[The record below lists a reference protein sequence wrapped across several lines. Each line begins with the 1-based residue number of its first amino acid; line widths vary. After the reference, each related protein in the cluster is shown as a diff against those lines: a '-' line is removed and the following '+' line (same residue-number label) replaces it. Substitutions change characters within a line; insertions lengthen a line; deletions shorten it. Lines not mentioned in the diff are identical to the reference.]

1 MRTLNLRVF
10 GKATMGI
17 DAELDRTN
25 GASLRLA
32 VPTERSAQENPAVT
46 KKVTVKL
53 TEQLFKRL
61 EAATDRPGVGKS
73 MVVEAALERFLD
85 PAPPIEGLIHEAL
98 ARITNQL
105 ERLDGDVRTIAE
117 TVALH
122 ARYHL
127 TVTPAISQPQQREA
141 CAVGQERFMA
151 LAEQVDRRV
160 RSGTSLMRETI
171 EQANAPRP
179 DAPPNE
185 NASPVSAP
193 SGQQVPPAIAP
204 EATADLTAAVEED
217 GSNPNFRHLPNAF
230 C

>member
-1 MRTLNLRVF
+1 
-10 GKATMGI
+10 MGI
-17 DAELDRTN
+17 DARLDGIN
-25 GASLRLA
+25 GTSLGQAALA
-32 VPTERSAQENPAVT
+32 KRSTQENPAVT
-46 KKVTVKL
+46 RKVTVKL
-53 TEQLFKRL
+53 TEQLFSRL

-98 ARITNQL
+98 ALITDQL
-105 ERLDGDVRTIAE
+105 ERLDGDVRIIAE

-127 TVTPAISQPQQREA
+127 TVTPPMPQPQQRES
-141 CAVGQERFMA
+141 CAVGQERFIA

-160 RSGTSLMRETI
+160 RSGRSLMRETI

-179 DAPPNE
+179 DARPIETAP
-185 NASPVSAP
+185 PVSAHSDQEAP
-193 SGQQVPPAIAP
+193 HATVPD
-204 EATADLTAAVEED
+204 ATADLTAAVEED
-217 GSNPNFRHLPNAF
+217 GSNHNFRHLPNAF

>member
-1 MRTLNLRVF
+1 
-10 GKATMGI
+10 MGI
-17 DAELDRTN
+17 DAELNGTN
-25 GASLRLA
+25 GASLGQAALVA
-32 VPTERSAQENPAVT
+32 RSAKENPAVT
-46 KKVTVKL
+46 RKVTVKL
-53 TEQLFKRL
+53 TEQLCKRL

-127 TVTPAISQPQQREA
+127 TVTPTMAQPQQREA
-141 CAVGQERFMA
+141 CAVGQERFVA

-160 RSGTSLMRETI
+160 RLGRSLMREAI
-171 EQANAPRP
+171 GQVNGSRP
-179 DAPPNE
+179 DSSWID
-185 NASPVSAP
+185 NASLVSAHSDQEP
-193 SGQQVPPAIAP
+193 PPATVP
-204 EATADLTAAVEED
+204 DATADLTAAVEED
-217 GSNPNFRHLPNAF
+217 GSNSNFRHLPNAF

>member
-1 MRTLNLRVF
+1 
-10 GKATMGI
+10 MGI
-17 DAELDRTN
+17 DAEIDRTN
-25 GASLRLA
+25 GASLRQAALA
-32 VPTERSAQENPAVT
+32 ARSAQENPAVT
-46 KKVTVKL
+46 RKVTVKL

-127 TVTPAISQPQQREA
+127 TVTPAMPQPQQREA

-151 LAEQVDRRV
+151 LAEQVDSRV
-160 RSGTSLMRETI
+160 RSGRSLMREAI
-171 EQANAPRP
+171 EQVNALRP
-179 DAPPNE
+179 DAPPIE
-185 NASPVSAP
+185 NASPISAHSDQEALP
-193 SGQQVPPAIAP
+193 ATVPD
-204 EATADLTAAVEED
+204 ATADLTAAVEED